1 MIMNTGFGIFEVYV
15 KNMNKQL
22 NKFSLLILLFAASFG
37 VFSANAVTL
46 DRISTASLPG
56 ERVQVKLIFSEAL
69 LNEPLSFS
77 VDNPARVVI
86 DLPNTSLNLN
96 EKSQTI
102 GIGMAN
108 SLNAVEAG
116 GRSRVVINLTRSV
129 SYSVDVS
136 GNAVILNLGSGAA
149 LADTGG
155 PTEKSYSTE
164 DSDESYSLASSA
176 SIEDIDFRRGD
187 NGEGRVI
194 VKLSN
199 PSIPIDM
206 RLQGGNVVVDFIG
219 AQLPPS
225 LDRKLDVVDFATPVK
240 EIDTASSGNNTK
252 MVISSISEDFD
263 HLAYQSDDNYTIE
276 FKPLTKEEKKEQQK
290 EKFGYTGERLSLNF
304 QDIEVRAVLQ
314 LIADF
319 TGLNMVTSDAVSGNV
334 TLRLKNVPWDQA
346 LDIILK

>member
-1 MIMNTGFGIFEVYV
+1 MIMNTGFDIFKVYI

-22 NKFSLLILLFAASFG
+22 HKLSLLMLLLAGSFG

-46 DRISTASLPG
+46 DKISTSSLPG
-56 ERVQVKLIFSEAL
+56 ERVQIKLIFSEAL
-69 LNEPLSFS
+69 MNEPLSFS

-86 DLPNTSLNLN
+86 DLPDTSLNLN

-136 GNAVILNLGSGAA
+136 GNAVILNLGSGAVA
-149 LADTGG
+149 VADSVS
-155 PTEKSYSTE
+155 TEKSYSTG
-164 DSDESYSLASSA
+164 DSDQSYSLASPA

-206 RLQGGNVVVDFIG
+206 RLQGGNVVIDFIG

-225 LDRKLDVVDFATPVK
+225 LDRKLDVVDFATPVFVK
-240 EIDTASSGNNTK
+240 AFPPD
-252 MVISSISEDFD
+252 VYPED
-263 HLAYQSDDNYTIE
+263 
-276 FKPLTKEEKKEQQK
+276 
-290 EKFGYTGERLSLNF
+290 
-304 QDIEVRAVLQ
+304 VV
-314 LIADF
+314 
-319 TGLNMVTSDAVSGNV
+319 VTSYVLVGSALGVDA
-334 TLRLKNVPWDQA
+334 TTH
-346 LDIILK
+346 